1 MGIINLLTCNSAG
14 HLRPFGTEGSLTQPS
29 LAAQRRRLVGK
40 CVGTYGS
47 RSKGIADEIL
57 NPLGRPPLRAQE
69 ETRSLVGAWRR
80 IAVVVALGAAL
91 FESDNAQALDVGEIA
106 PAPSLQW
113 CLLQRDGS
121 SDHPACYENMLACVL
136 AAFAHATSCTQ
147 RPNLIAAAT
156 EPLTPRAAA
165 PVRPA
170 RRQARNSP
178 LQHKFTAAER
188 NELYRKFQEWQER
201 STHE

>member
-40 CVGTYGS
+40 CDGTYGS
-47 RSKGIADEIL
+47 RSKSIADEIL
-57 NPLGRPPLRAQE
+57 SPFGHPPLRAQK
-69 ETRSLVGAWRR
+69 TRSLVGAWLR

-91 FESDNAQALDVGEIA
+91 VESDKAEALDAGEVA

-113 CLLQRDGS
+113 CLLQSDGS
-121 SDHPACYENMLACVL
+121 GDHPACYENMLACVL
-136 AAFAHATSCTQ
+136 AAFARATSCTQ
-147 RPNLIAAAT
+147 RPDPIAPEA
-156 EPLTPRAAA
+156 LTARALA

-178 LQHKFTAAER
+178 HQHKFTAAER

>member
-57 NPLGRPPLRAQE
+57 SPFGRPPLRAQ

-91 FESDNAQALDVGEIA
+91 FESDNAEALDVGEVA

-136 AAFAHATSCTQ
+136 ARHFMH
-147 RPNLIAAAT
+147 P
-156 EPLTPRAAA
+156 A
-165 PVRPA
+165 PKSDSAGYGGVDPA
-170 RRQARNSP
+170 RRRTRSASP
-178 LQHKFTAAER
+178 ASSA
-188 NELYRKFQEWQER
+188 
-201 STHE
+201 

>member
-57 NPLGRPPLRAQE
+57 SPFGRPPLRAQ

-91 FESDNAQALDVGEIA
+91 FESDNAEALDVGEVA

-147 RPNLIAAAT
+147 RPNPIAPAT
-156 EPLTPRAAA
+156 EALTPRAAA

-178 LQHKFTAAER
+178 HQHKFTAAER

>member
-40 CVGTYGS
+40 CVGTYRS

-57 NPLGRPPLRAQE
+57 SPFGRPPLRAQK
-69 ETRSLVGAWRR
+69 TRSLVGAWLR

-91 FESDNAQALDVGEIA
+91 VESDKAEALDVGEVA

-113 CLLQRDGS
+113 CLLQSDGS
-121 SDHPACYENMLACVL
+121 GDHPACYENMLACVL
-136 AAFAHATSCTQ
+136 AALARATSCTQ
-147 RPNLIAAAT
+147 RPNPIAPAA
-156 EPLTPRAAA
+156 EALTPRTPA

-178 LQHKFTAAER
+178 HQHKFTAAER